1 MGTLKLL
8 ALYSLGVS
16 GLSLLWWAP
25 TVGGPSTLALA
36 MPLLASLPLGQ

>member
-25 TVGGPSTLALA
+25 TVGGR
-36 MPLLASLPLGQ
+36 